1 MMDQLRARLPF
12 VLPSVTIFGFCFAAP
27 VAYFFVMS
35 FWQIKSYQLS
45 TAPTVHNYIEVWT
58 DYFPS
63 LWYTF
68 AVACVIALVVTMVA
82 FGFAYFIRF
91 KAGRWGMPLLFVAL
105 LTLFGG
111 YLTKIYVWKTI
122 LGQSGVLNSAL
133 QAIGVIDEPITV
145 FLYNPLAVVITLGHY
160 TLPLAI
166 LPIYGALR
174 SVEDVPL
181 RGARD
186 LGARPWR
193 VFKEIVLPQCQIGIL
208 FSFTLT
214 FLFAAGDY
222 VTPLLVGGPYTSMMG
237 IMIQLQFGM
246 RYNAPMGAAMA
257 FTIIAIC
264 MIVIGMVGLGLR
276 QTLKARG

>member
-1 MMDQLRARLPF
+1 MIGRLRGHLPF
-12 VLPSVTIFGFCFAAP
+12 VLPSVTIFVFCFAAP

-45 TAPTVHNYIEVWT
+45 TDPTVHNYIEVWT
-58 DYFPS
+58 DYFAS

-68 AVACVIALVVTMVA
+68 AVASVIALVVTAVA

-91 KAGRWGMPLLFVAL
+91 KAGRWGTPLLFVAL

-122 LGQSGVLNSAL
+122 LGQGGVLNTAL
-133 QAIGVIDEPITV
+133 QAIGVVDEPITV

-174 SVEDVPL
+174 SVDDVPL
-181 RGARD
+181 RCARD
-186 LGARPWR
+186 LGARPWQ
-193 VFKEIVLPQCQIGIL
+193 VFKEIVLPQCQVGIL

>member
-1 MMDQLRARLPF
+1 MMSQLRQRVPF
-12 VLPSVTIFGFCFAAP
+12 VLPSTTIFLFCFAAP
-27 VAYFFVMS
+27 VGYFFVMS
-35 FWQIKSYQLS
+35 FWQIQFYELN
-45 TAPTVHNYIEVWT
+45 TDPTIHNYVEVWA

-68 AVACVIALVVTMVA
+68 AVASVIAIIVTSVA
-82 FGFAYFIRF
+82 FGFAYFVRF
-91 KAGRWGMPLLFVAL
+91 RAGRWANALLFIAL
-105 LTLFGG
+105 ITLFGG

-122 LGQSGVLNSAL
+122 LGDGGVLNTAL
-133 QAIGVIDEPITV
+133 QAVGLISQPITV
-145 FLYNPLAVVITLGHY
+145 FLYSPVAVVITLGHY

-174 SVEDVPL
+174 SIDDVPL

-186 LGARPWR
+186 LGAGPLR
-193 VFKEIVLPQCQIGIL
+193 VFKDIVLPQCQVGIL
-208 FSFTLT
+208 FSFTLS

-237 IMIQLQFGM
+237 LMIQHQFGM
-246 RYNAPMGAAMA
+246 RFNAPLGAAMA
-257 FTIIAIC
+257 FTIIAVC

-276 QTLKARG
+276 QTLRARG

>member
-1 MMDQLRARLPF
+1 MMDWLRRHLPF
-12 VLPSVTIFGFCFAAP
+12 VLPSTTIFLFCFAAP

-35 FWQIKSYQLS
+35 FWQIKSYRLS
-45 TAPTVHNYIEVWT
+45 TDPTAHNYIEVWT
-58 DYFPS
+58 DYFSS

-68 AVACVIALVVTMVA
+68 AVASVIGLAVTTVA

-91 KAGRWGMPLLFVAL
+91 KAGRWGTPLLFVAL

-122 LGQSGVLNSAL
+122 LGQSGVLNTAL
-133 QAIGVIDEPITV
+133 QAIGAIDEPITA

-193 VFKEIVLPQCQIGIL
+193 VFKEIVLPQCQAGIL

-237 IMIQLQFGM
+237 VIIQHQFGL
-246 RYNAPMGAAMA
+246 RFNAPLGAAMA
-257 FTIIAIC
+257 FTVIAVC
-264 MIVIGMVGLGLR
+264 MIIIGTLGLALR
-276 QTLKARG
+276 QSLKVRA

>member
-1 MMDQLRARLPF
+1 MMDCLRQRLPF
-12 VLPSVTIFGFCFAAP
+12 VLPSTTIFLFCFAAP

-45 TAPTVHNYIEVWT
+45 TDPTVHNYIEVWT
-58 DYFPS
+58 DYFDS

-68 AVACVIALVVTMVA
+68 AVASVIGLVVTFLA

-91 KAGRWGMPLLFVAL
+91 KAGRWGTPLLFVAL

-133 QAIGVIDEPITV
+133 QAVGLIDDPITA

-174 SVEDVPL
+174 SVEDTPL

-186 LGARPWR
+186 LGASPWR

-208 FSFTLT
+208 FSFTLS

-246 RYNAPMGAAMA
+246 RYDAPLGAAMA
-257 FTIIAIC
+257 FTIIALC
-264 MIVIGMVGLGLR
+264 MIVIGMVSLGLR
-276 QTLKARG
+276 QVLKARA

>member
-1 MMDQLRARLPF
+1 MMDWLRRHLPF
-12 VLPSVTIFGFCFAAP
+12 VLPSTTIFLFCFAAP

-35 FWQIKSYQLS
+35 FWQIKSYRLS
-45 TAPTVHNYIEVWT
+45 TDPTAHNYIEVWT
-58 DYFPS
+58 DYFSS

-68 AVACVIALVVTMVA
+68 AVASVIGLAVTTVA
-82 FGFAYFIRF
+82 FGFAYVIRF
-91 KAGRWGMPLLFVAL
+91 KAGRWGTPLLFVAL

-122 LGQSGVLNSAL
+122 LGQSGVLNTAL
-133 QAIGVIDEPITV
+133 QAIGAIDEPITA

-193 VFKEIVLPQCQIGIL
+193 VFKEIVLPQCQAGIL

-237 IMIQLQFGM
+237 VIIQHQFGL
-246 RYNAPMGAAMA
+246 RFNAPLGAAMA
-257 FTIIAIC
+257 FTVIAVC
-264 MIVIGMVGLGLR
+264 MIIIGALGLALR
-276 QTLKARG
+276 QSLKVRA